1 MDDGEA
7 GACAICYALHLPDP
21 ARPDELGEGA
31 QLLVLTACVVLTG
44 VLVLEQVHCIG
55 QCAITRWSLTWL
67 LFYNVFY
74 TCPFNRPMH
83 VCLHSLLL
91 YAKECSAC
99 LLRQLAPDSNRR
111 TSLPL

>member
-21 ARPDELGEGA
+21 ARPDELGKGA

-67 LFYNVFY
+67 LFYN
-74 TCPFNRPMH
+74 H
-83 VCLHSLLL
+83 VPIQQANACVPALPVAVRKGVLCLP
-91 YAKECSAC
+91 AAPAC
-99 LLRQLAPDSNRR
+99 TRQ
-111 TSLPL
+111 